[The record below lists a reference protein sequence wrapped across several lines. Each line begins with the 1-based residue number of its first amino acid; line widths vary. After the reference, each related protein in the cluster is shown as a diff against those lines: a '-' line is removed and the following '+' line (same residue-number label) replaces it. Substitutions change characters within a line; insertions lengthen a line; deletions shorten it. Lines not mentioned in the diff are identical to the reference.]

1 MSFKEIWVAI
11 KTKMDEMKVTNPWV
25 VDVYNYEVKT
35 SESYPYI
42 SITPTNITED
52 VLDQLQNQS
61 IYNFTIR
68 VIDKNK
74 DVAVMEARMR
84 EIVDL
89 VLWKLREMWHQI
101 TLTDG
106 TSIKINWSWNWGW
119 LDEQEPLRVFNITFI
134 WNILEYI

>member
-1 MSFKEIWVAI
+1 
-11 KTKMDEMKVTNPWV
+11 
-25 VDVYNYEVKT
+25 
-35 SESYPYI
+35 
-42 SITPTNITED
+42 
-52 VLDQLQNQS
+52 
-61 IYNFTIR
+61 
-68 VIDKNK
+68 
-74 DVAVMEARMR
+74 VAVMEARMR